1 MKVIVPRGYELD
13 DHERS
18 CIAALAGMAG
28 TIRVVPASAETRRMR
43 AWRARQKRRG
53 EIPGAAACGRSR
65 PAKPTA

>member
-1 MKVIVPRGYELD
+1 MKVIKPRGYELD
-13 DHERS
+13 EHERS
-18 CIAALAGMAG
+18 CIAALAGLAG
-28 TIRVVPASAETRRMR
+28 TIRVVPANAETRRQR